1 MRTSKYILRTSLMA
15 CFVSCCISFAS
26 ADNPPFFT
34 TDIKLN
40 DKGEML
46 LTEKGMKR
54 VDVFSAD
61 GKLLRSFPM
70 DETPTGILVDGDKAY
85 VTTFEKT
92 GKLQILLLES
102 GRVEAASLQGRVPAI
117 RCSDRIKRQSMS
129 VTSSKTP
136 CRKLTR

>member
-92 GKLQILLLES
+92 GKLQNRVGWKLL
-102 GRVEAASLQGRVPAI
+102 SLQGRVPAI

-129 VTSSKTP
+129 VTSSKTR
-136 CRKLTR
+136 CRKLIR

>member
-1 MRTSKYILRTSLMA
+1 MNTRKYMLKSSLVA

-46 LTEKGMKR
+46 LTEKGLKR
-54 VDVFSAD
+54 VDIFSPD
-61 GKLLRSFPM
+61 GKQLLRSYPM
-70 DETPTGILVDGDKAY
+70 DETPTGILLDGNKAY

-102 GRVEAASLQGRVPAI
+102 GRIEVAIPTGSGACHPMFGPDKKLSLI
-117 RCSDRIKRQSMS
+117 HI
-129 VTSSKTP
+129 
-136 CRKLTR
+136 

>member
-46 LTEKGMKR
+46 LRCVEETDLFLLCLWRCPSSDIKGR
-54 VDVFSAD
+54 WQ
-61 GKLLRSFPM
+61 G
-70 DETPTGILVDGDKAY
+70 DECLDAV
-85 VTTFEKT
+85 
-92 GKLQILLLES
+92 LE
-102 GRVEAASLQGRVPAI
+102 R
-117 RCSDRIKRQSMS
+117 
-129 VTSSKTP
+129 
-136 CRKLTR
+136 